1 MTSRSTSRAADRTA
15 TRKNGWEL
23 FPHRAD
29 TGVRGFGPDKGTAFE
44 QAATALTAAI
54 TDPQCVLPRV
64 AVEVACEAPDLELLL
79 VDWLN
84 ALVYEMATR
93 RMLFSRFAVQIDDT
107 RLRGRA
113 WGEPVDVARHEPAAE
128 VKGATLTAL
137 EVARGPDGL
146 WIAQCVVDV

>member
-1 MTSRSTSRAADRTA
+1 MTSRSASRAADRTA

-29 TGVRGFGPDKGTAFE
+29 TGVRGFGPDKDTAFE
-44 QAATALTAAI
+44 QAATALTAVI
-54 TDPQCVLPRV
+54 TDPEWVMPRF
-64 AVEVACEAPDLELLL
+64 AVEITCEAPDLELLL

-93 RMLFSRFAVQIDDT
+93 RMLFSRFAVRIEDR

-113 WGEPVDVARHEPAAE
+113 RGEPVDVARHEPAAE

-137 EVARGPDGL
+137 EVSRRTDGL
-146 WIAQCVVDV
+146 WVAQCVVDV

>member
-1 MTSRSTSRAADRTA
+1 MTSRSASGAADRTA

-29 TGVRGFGPDKGTAFE
+29 TGVRGIGPDTNTAFE
-44 QAATALTAAI
+44 QAAVALTAVV
-54 TDPQCVLPRV
+54 TDPRAVAPRV
-64 AVEVACEAPDLELLL
+64 AVEITCEAPDLELLL

-93 RMLFSRFAVQIDDT
+93 GMVFGRFAVRIEGL

-113 WGEPVDVARHEPAAE
+113 WGEPVDVTRHEPAAE

-137 EVARGPDGL
+137 EVFRRTDGP
-146 WIAQCVVDV
+146 WVAQCVVDV